1 MKDILLKIL
10 NFVILFGL
18 FIYIGFRS
26 AQIGGE
32 TSEEFPFVIILI
44 AVIYMYIAFLLH
56 VILHE
61 AGHLLAGI
69 LTGYKFVSFR
79 IGTFVWIKN
88 KEGKLEFKRM
98 KIQGTGGQ
106 CLMCPPEVET
116 EKCPYKLYHL
126 FGGLTNLIL
135 GTMGIILA
143 LILPQNIVTFI
154 LCEEFGVIGIAL
166 GLTNL
171 IPCKNGGMQNDG
183 YNLLDLGHNVT
194 AKKCMNL
201 VLTMNAL
208 ITIADSYADL
218 PDGLVNELKSIDFK
232 KMDLSNSSIA
242 NAFNFQV
249 SLLFVEGNY
258 KEAYE
263 LQKYI
268 IEYPDILPIFKN
280 EAKCECLFF
289 ELINGAEREIIEKRY
304 DEELKK
310 YIKATSIYPA
320 RQRLMYAYYKL
331 YEKDEKKAG
340 EALKKLEKMID
351 TYVIKADAKHELEVA
366 KKICQYKFSTET

>member
-10 NFVILFGL
+10 NYVMFLGVSA
-18 FIYIGFRS
+18 YVGFRS
-26 AQIGGE
+26 VQIGE
-32 TSEEFPFVIILI
+32 KTSKKFPFIIILI
-44 AVIYMYIAFLLH
+44 AVIFMFIVFLLH
-56 VILHE
+56 IILHE

-69 LTGYKFVSFR
+69 LTGYKLVSFR
-79 IGTFVWIKN
+79 IGAFVWIKN

-106 CLMCPPEVET
+106 CLMCPPDVET

-135 GTMGIILA
+135 GAIGIILA

-154 LCEEFGVIGIAL
+154 LCEEFGVIGIVL

-171 IPCKNGGMQNDG
+171 IPCKSGGLQNDG
-183 YNLLDLGHNVT
+183 YNLLDLRHNFA

-201 VLTMNAL
+201 VLSMNAL
-208 ITIADSYADL
+208 LTVADSYADL
-218 PDGLVNELKSIDFK
+218 PDELVKELKSVDFK

-242 NAFNFQV
+242 NAFNFQTG
-249 SLLFVEGNY
+249 LLYVEGNY

-268 IEYPDILPIFKN
+268 VEYPDILPIFKN

-289 ELINGAEREIIEKRY
+289 EIIQGEEKEIIEKRY

-310 YIKATSIYPA
+310 YIKATSLYPS

-331 YEKDEKKAG
+331 YEKDEEKAA
-340 EALKKLEKMID
+340 EALKKLEKMVD
-351 TYVIKADAKHELEVA
+351 TFVIKADAKHELEVA
-366 KKICQYKFSTET
+366 KALCI